1 MHIEFEKPLINGVGV
16 LFFFQKTQSARS
28 QNHHLNEKRYAD
40 SFTVEK
46 KVFLFAARCYA

>member
-16 LFFFQKTQSARS
+16 MFFFQKTQSARS

-40 SFTVEK
+40 ELLSAV
-46 KVFLFAARCYA
+46 LFILILLP